1 MKIRKAVITAAG
13 WGTRFLPVTKSQP
26 KEMLP
31 LVNKPLIQYSVEEA
45 VACGVELVV
54 IVTSLGKR
62 AIEDYFDRSLEL
74 ERVLEKKG
82 EFKLAHEIRRLS
94 NMVDITY
101 VRQKEQLGLGHALL
115 TTKSVIGNE
124 PFILFLPDDLF
135 EQQELVLKNMMAV
148 HQKYECSV
156 IAVKQVNQDE
166 ISRYGIIAPKRQA
179 DRIYQVTDLVEKP
192 RPEEAPSDLAI
203 MGRYILMPE
212 VFQILRD
219 TPPGKNG
226 EIQLTDA
233 LKQLAQRYPIYAYQ
247 FEGERYDAGT
257 PLGLLQTTIS
267 LALKDPNIG
276 PELKRYI
283 DGILKPVVY
292 PKKSIPWTP
301 LQPPKPLKPL
311 YGS

>member
-1 MKIRKAVITAAG
+1 MRIKKAVITAAG

-31 LVNKPLIQYSVEEA
+31 LVNKPMIQYSVEEA

-82 EFKLAHEIRRLS
+82 DFKLAQELSSLS
-94 NMVDITY
+94 NMVDIAY

-115 TTKSVIGNE
+115 TTKNIIGNE

-135 EQQELVLKNMMAV
+135 EQQEQVLKNMMYV
-148 HQKYECSV
+148 HQKYQGSV
-156 IAVKQVNQDE
+156 IAVKQVSEDE
-166 ISRYGIIAPKRQA
+166 ISRYGIIAPRKKA

-192 RPEEAPSDLAI
+192 RLEDAPSDLAI

-233 LKQLAQRYPIYAYQ
+233 LKQFVRRYPIYAYE

-257 PLGLLQTTIS
+257 PLGWLQTTIS
-267 LALKDPNIG
+267 LALKDPKIG

-283 DGILKPVVY
+283 DEIYQLAA
-292 PKKSIPWTP
+292 P
-301 LQPPKPLKPL
+301 L
-311 YGS
+311 